1 VTIAVPVDLAD
12 AALTAEMAEDLAVV
26 EAALRDTSFGGDE
39 MFAEV
44 SRHMMQA
51 GGKRFR
57 AMLVL
62 LAARFGDC
70 RDKRIVPA
78 AVAIELT
85 HLATLFHD
93 DVMDEASIRRGSESA
108 NSRFGNSI
116 AILAGDFLFARAS
129 RILADLGPQAIR
141 IQAETFGRL
150 VDGQLLETVGVR
162 EGEDPLD
169 HYMHVITEKTGSLIA
184 TSGRF
189 GAMFAGV
196 PDDMAD
202 LISDAC
208 LRIGVA
214 WQLSDD
220 VLDIASSSAE
230 SGKEQGTDLRQG
242 VRTLPVLYALRDTS
256 TGQDAVR
263 LRELLLDADLT
274 DQALHAEALGLLR
287 RSPALEEARQ
297 TVRTWIGEASAQL
310 AQLPDVPAR
319 AAFENLCAFVKTR
332 TVLPAVLPAL
342 TALPRS
348 PPRALRAVCAPSSL
362 SRSFLAPSLLS
373 PRRPPARF
381 GSRGGRTP
389 IAWGPQGVL

>member
-1 VTIAVPVDLAD
+1 VTITVPVDLAD

-26 EAALRDTSFGGDE
+26 EAALQETSFGGDE

-62 LAARFGDC
+62 LAARFGDY

-78 AVAIELT
+78 ATAIELT

-93 DVMDEASIRRGSESA
+93 DVMDEASMRRGHESA
-108 NSRFGNSI
+108 NSRFGNSV
-116 AILAGDFLFARAS
+116 AILAGDYLFARAS
-129 RILADLGPQAIR
+129 RILADLGPEAIR
-141 IQAETFGRL
+141 IQAETFARL

-162 EGEDPLD
+162 PGEDPLD

-189 GAMFAGV
+189 GAMFSGLS
-196 PDDMAD
+196 DEKAD
-202 LISDAC
+202 LISEAC

-220 VLDIASSSAE
+220 ILDIASTSAE
-230 SGKEQGTDLRQG
+230 SGKVQGTDLRQG
-242 VRTLPVLYALRDTS
+242 VRTLPVLYALRGTATDP
-256 TGQDAVR
+256 DAVR
-263 LRELLLDADLT
+263 LRELLSLDQLADP
-274 DQALHAEALGLLR
+274 ALHAEALGLLR
-287 RSPALEEARQ
+287 TSPALEEARE
-297 TVRTWIGEASAQL
+297 TVRTSIAEARALL

-319 AAFENLCAFVKTR
+319 AAFESLCDFVYTR
-332 TVLPAVLPAL
+332 TA
-342 TALPRS
+342 
-348 PPRALRAVCAPSSL
+348 
-362 SRSFLAPSLLS
+362 
-373 PRRPPARF
+373 
-381 GSRGGRTP
+381 
-389 IAWGPQGVL
+389 

>member
-12 AALTAEMAEDLAVV
+12 AALTAELTEDLAVV
-26 EAALRDTSFGGDE
+26 EATLRETSFGGDE

-93 DVMDEASIRRGSESA
+93 DVMDEASLRRGSESA

-116 AILAGDFLFARAS
+116 AILAGDYLFARAS
-129 RILADLGPQAIR
+129 RILADLGPDAIR

-162 EGEDPLD
+162 PDEDPLD

-189 GAMFAGV
+189 GAMFAGL
-196 PDDMAD
+196 PDEMAE
-202 LISDAC
+202 LIADAC

-220 VLDIASSSAE
+220 VIDVTSTSDE
-230 SGKEQGTDLRQG
+230 SGKAQGTDLRQG
-242 VRTLPVLYALRDTS
+242 VQTLPVIYAVRGTS
-256 TGQDAVR
+256 ADPAAVR
-263 LRELLLDADLT
+263 LRELLTGSDLT
-274 DQALHAEALGLLR
+274 DPALHAEALGLLR
-287 RSPALEEARQ
+287 SSPAIEEARE
-297 TVRTWIGEASAQL
+297 TVRAWIAEATERIAV
-310 AQLPDVPAR
+310 LPDVPAR
-319 AAFENLCAFVKTR
+319 AAFESLCRFVNTR
-332 TVLPAVLPAL
+332 TA
-342 TALPRS
+342 
-348 PPRALRAVCAPSSL
+348 
-362 SRSFLAPSLLS
+362 
-373 PRRPPARF
+373 
-381 GSRGGRTP
+381 
-389 IAWGPQGVL
+389 